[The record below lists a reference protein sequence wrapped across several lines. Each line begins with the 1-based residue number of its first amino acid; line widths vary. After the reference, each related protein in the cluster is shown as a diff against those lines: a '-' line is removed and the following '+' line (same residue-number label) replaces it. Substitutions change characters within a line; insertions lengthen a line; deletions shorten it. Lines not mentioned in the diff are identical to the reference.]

1 MLRSRFQ
8 RQAPFLNMHDAVT
21 LFNALKTRPILGVT
35 CRGKQDGGG
44 AQVHAILSAQAFAR
58 VANVPYFHTPLRR
71 VAHAPRFDRRW
82 AAKWE
87 TAFGL
92 SDCHRSAKGTG
103 KIVTSQ
109 RFLDEYSGPP
119 PIIEARHFHKFFDAD
134 ADRYLPLLD
143 EFRASC
149 PLVVAGKGQT
159 RIAAVHIRR
168 GDVAK
173 PGSEVTRR
181 LTSMD
186 ANARAIEIIQAT
198 WPGIE
203 VRVFSQGP
211 PEDFSRLPGG
221 CKFYLDVDVFETLRQ
236 LLNADVLVTAKSSF
250 SYVAAL
256 LSRGTVIYK
265 PFWHSPLS
273 SWTVRSPDGSFVY

>member
-1 MLRSRFQ
+1 MACQIAIEAQ
-8 RQAPFLNMHDAVT
+8 R
-21 LFNALKTRPILGVT
+21 
-35 CRGKQDGGG
+35 
-44 AQVHAILSAQAFAR
+44 AQEKSSPLSAFSTSI
-58 VANVPYFHTPLRR
+58 PGHRR
-71 VAHAPRFDRRW
+71 
-82 AAKWE
+82 
-87 TAFGL
+87 
-92 SDCHRSAKGTG
+92 S
-103 KIVTSQ
+103 
-109 RFLDEYSGPP
+109 
-119 PIIEARHFHKFFDAD
+119 IEARHFHKFFDAD

-256 LSRGTVIYK
+256 LSRGTVIYE
-265 PFWHSPLS
+265 PFWHSPTFFLDR
-273 SWTVRSPDGSFVY
+273 TVARRIICLLKPVI